1 MTTNPLRNPDP
12 AMTLLRSA
20 LFFLWFAVTSAM
32 MAITCVPLLALPRGA
47 AWVGRHWSLL
57 TLWGLRVIART
68 TFEVRGARPPNG
80 VLVAVKHMSMWD
92 TMAIYALLDDPAIIF
107 KKSLKRIPF
116 YGWYLSRARMIA
128 IDRDGKAGALREMAA
143 AARREIAAGRSIAI
157 FPEGTRKKP
166 GAPPDY
172 KSGVAGLYGQ
182 LDVACYPVALNS
194 GLFWTGP
201 MGFVKKKGTIV
212 VEFLAPIPPG
222 LPRRAF
228 MAQLQAEVEGATAR
242 LVEEGLRQ
250 LAENARKRSE
260 TAPASGG

>member
-1 MTTNPLRNPDP
+1 
-12 AMTLLRSA
+12 MTLFRSA
-20 LFFLWFAVTSAM
+20 LFFLWFAATSAM
-32 MAITCVPLLALPRGA
+32 MAIFCLPLLAFPRGA

-57 TLWGLRVIART
+57 SLWGLRVLAGT
-68 TFEVRGARPPNG
+68 DFEVRGARPPNG

-92 TMAIYALLDDPAIIF
+92 TMAIYALLDNPAIIF
-107 KKSLKRIPF
+107 KKSLSRIPF
-116 YGWYLSRARMIA
+116 YGWYLVRARMIA

-143 AARREIAAGRSIAI
+143 AARAEIASGRSIAI

-194 GLFWTGP
+194 GLFWTGS

-212 VEFLAPIPPG
+212 IEFLPPIPSG

-228 MAQLQAEVEGATAR
+228 MARLQAEVEDATAK

-250 LAENARKRSE
+250 LSNGAIAVA
-260 TAPASGG
+260 T